1 MTQQEALTD
10 ERRIHSVAA
19 FNRGLAGYVDR
30 LNRDYWVEGEL
41 SELSRNERWAYV
53 YLTLKDP
60 RSGAT
65 LPLTM
70 FRQAFDRLPPP
81 HAPAPGPPRPVG
93 VVPPAF
99 GRARGAARRRRAG
112 DRRRPAAAARAERP
126 A

>member
-41 SELSRNERWAYV
+41 SELSRNERWSYV
-53 YLTLKDP
+53 FLTLKDP
-60 RSGAT
+60 RTGAT

-70 FRQAFDRLPPP
+70 FRQAFDRLP
-81 HAPAPGPPRPVG
+81 
-93 VVPPAF
+93 
-99 GRARGAARRRRAG
+99 
-112 DRRRPAAAARAERP
+112 ERP
-126 A
+126 AVGAQVIAGGRPRLHEGSARLSLHCHALEPVGDGALLARIERL